1 MKTSQY
7 RSRRKGTED
16 KASARRPRTL
26 RALPAFAPIL
36 GGWGALLGA
45 LVVLVLPLSVV
56 DQVLGGNGLAGLGP
70 QVQWLLAAL
79 AAAAMGS
86 ILYLIAVKLSVKAAA
101 PSAPDNLI
109 RGVSSLL
116 RPIDPYNDLGSPS
129 FDEPMS
135 DRPFAAWRLEP
146 LEEPRETSKPVEA
159 APASP
164 PRELD
169 LSQFAELPGRNA
181 VWVDETVA
189 EPHHASAMPQAPTP
203 APAPVLAPT
212 PVPASAVAPAPV
224 PPSATAL
231 ARLRAVPPEELS
243 TVQMV
248 ERFAA
253 ALHEHRD
260 PATGKTIHSRVA
272 ASREAALA
280 EALKALATL
289 SDQDNPSDTRK
300 PLRDAM
306 AQLQSRRGAA

>member
-1 MKTSQY
+1 MKTSQF
-7 RSRRKGTED
+7 RSPRKETED

-26 RALPAFAPIL
+26 RAHPAFAPIL

-56 DQVLGGNGLAGLGP
+56 DQVLGGNGLAGLGS

-86 ILYLIAVKLSVKAAA
+86 ILYLIAVKLSVKAVA

-135 DRPFAAWRLEP
+135 DSPLAAWRLEP
-146 LEEPRETSKPVEA
+146 LEEPRETPKPVEA

-189 EPHHASAMPQAPTP
+189 EPHQASAMPQAPTP
-203 APAPVLAPT
+203 APEPVLAPT

-260 PATGKTIHSRVA
+260 PATGKTSHSRVA

-289 SDQDNPSDTRK
+289 SDQDSPSDTRK